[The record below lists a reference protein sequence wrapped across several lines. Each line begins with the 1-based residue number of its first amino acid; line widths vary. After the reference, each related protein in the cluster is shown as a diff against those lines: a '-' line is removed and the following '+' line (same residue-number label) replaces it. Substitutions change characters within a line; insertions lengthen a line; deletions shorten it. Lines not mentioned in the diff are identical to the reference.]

1 MANGFKLFRLSVSCP
16 RPLPC
21 QLWTYLLLGQPAH
34 PSKIDFTDPSTS
46 PGVDDRHVY
55 GWHIL
60 HSQRKRVT
68 KEKAI
73 FAIPFPQT
81 LVHNQK

>member
-21 QLWTYLLLGQPAH
+21 QLRTYLLLGQPAH

-46 PGVDDRHVY
+46 PGVDDRYAY

-60 HSQRKRVT
+60 HS
-68 KEKAI
+68 
-73 FAIPFPQT
+73 
-81 LVHNQK
+81 